1 MFCCFV
7 PQRQAVLLNHLQV
20 QLKKARAESLLME
33 SRVREDIGR
42 EFSELFSEMQND
54 YKWDPFRAVLTM
66 IQGGFILT
74 SELKVTRTCLCSA
87 QWASGQRE
95 RNPGGASWK
104 EAGDF
109 QESHQQNGCWTQWRG
124 RSRGN
129 TNLHLRSSKSFSYC
143 CLCRFVLCLLI
154 HFWFKHKWDK
164 KKSQTTGG

>member
-7 PQRQAVLLNHLQV
+7 PQRQAVLLKQLQV
-20 QLKKARAESLLME
+20 QLKKARAEGLLME

-54 YKWDPFRAVLTM
+54 YKWDCPNNPG
-66 IQGGFILT
+66 GGFILT

-87 QWASGQRE
+87 QWASGQGE
-95 RNPGGASWK
+95 RNPGGASWE

-109 QESHQQNGCWTQWRG
+109 QESHQQNGCWTQSRG
-124 RSRGN
+124 RNCGN
-129 TNLHLRSSKSFSYC
+129 TNFHLHTSKSFSCC
-143 CLCRFVLCLLI
+143 CLYQFVLCLLI